1 MGFDATNEIATYQP
15 KDSTTLALLVAKNV
29 VKRSITWQRGSE
41 LDQVIVITKLFII
54 TFITIVIVIAVVI
67 LVVVVEVV

>member
-15 KDSTTLALLVAKNV
+15 KDSTTLALLAAKNV
-29 VKRSITWQRGSE
+29 VKWSITWQRGSE

-54 TFITIVIVIAVVI
+54 TFITIVIAVVI